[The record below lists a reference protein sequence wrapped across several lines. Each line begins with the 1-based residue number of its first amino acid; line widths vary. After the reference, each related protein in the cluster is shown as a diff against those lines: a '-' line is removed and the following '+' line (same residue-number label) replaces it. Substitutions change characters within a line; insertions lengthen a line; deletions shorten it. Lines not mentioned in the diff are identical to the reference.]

1 MATPA
6 RHFPSFGGRSPG
18 NPPSRLFLTF
28 PHPRNRAGACP
39 DPGCTCRLAPE
50 LAPPNLDVQVPGS
63 PPTHCFY
70 FNYTPAAPPCP
81 HLGAGRRTVAHPD
94 NHPAGQLAASPTPRR
109 VNAGPHQARGGAKRN
124 AALSVTL
131 AAQALNS
138 IINVSPPSWGSG
150 GVGSAGSLITPPTK
164 KTRRQALVS
173 CKDHISKRNTY
184 NGLSGRRM
192 CGPSRS
198 MRG

>member
-1 MATPA
+1 MYKYPEVHQPTVFISTTLLLR
-6 RHFPSFGGRSPG
+6 RHAPTSELAAA
-18 NPPSRLFLTF
+18 PSRALTITQQI
-28 PHPRNRAGACP
+28 
-39 DPGCTCRLAPE
+39 TCQHHDA
-50 LAPPNLDVQVPGS
+50 QMQGS
-63 PPTHCFY
+63 T
-70 FNYTPAAPPCP
+70 
-81 HLGAGRRTVAHPD
+81 R
-94 NHPAGQLAASPTPRR
+94 SE
-109 VNAGPHQARGGAKRN
+109 GGAKRN